1 MYYEIN
7 VSLYGKHF
15 FATHERSIGTKAE
28 LHRILEVFMQKF
40 PESEGYEMSISY
52 WEKRGNIVDI
62 ETIMKQH
69 RSFEI

>member
-15 FATHERSIGTKAE
+15 FATHERSIRTKAE
-28 LHRILEVFMQKF
+28 LHRVLEVFMQKF
-40 PESEGYEMSISY
+40 PKSEGYEVSVTY
-52 WEKRGNIVDI
+52 WEKWGNNVDI

-69 RSFEI
+69 RNFEI